1 MNIEPIAFSKLPFS
15 KLFSDYC
22 QNNAK
27 TSEFFD
33 YNPFLR
39 SDFAQK
45 VENYSNTE
53 RRKELET
60 VISAYNSI
68 PDLHENTKKNIDR
81 LLNDQK
87 AVTIVTG
94 QQLTIAGGPLFTI
107 YKILTAI
114 AQAQILE
121 KELKIPVIPVFWLAD
136 EDHDFPEVAKIG
148 MPHQTEWSALEI
160 SQTEDALKPVGRVQ
174 VAGNRSKLLD
184 ELDQLLVSTDFK
196 DEIASLLDKSYAAES
211 LHADAFAGLILRLF
225 SKYGLI
231 VMGSAKPEAR
241 EFLRNDIID
250 LVKQT
255 DELYVA
261 LESQSKHVERDYH
274 RQAAVSTSNW
284 FFMDT
289 EQRRQKLGYISGTWS
304 LEDGRQWSTSEL
316 VKAIEND
323 PNCISPNV
331 FMRPL
336 LQDVLLP
343 NVGYVAGPGEVSYY
357 AQMRKMYHV
366 SGRQMPVIIPRFS
379 ATIKEGAIARIF
391 EELPFAFTEYNQRIE
406 DLEKQFI
413 ESRNALDI
421 QAFAND
427 WINEILSISDS
438 KTATIEDFDA
448 SLIGTLVRTKND
460 QISAINTLRQ
470 KMIRSAKAK
479 EEVQIKRI
487 HRVQTML
494 FPNRNL
500 QERELASIF
509 MLNKYG
515 VIFLDHL
522 LEVVLKSSLDKH
534 YILET

>member
-1 MNIEPIAFSKLPFS
+1 LNIEPIAFSKLPFS

-22 QNNAK
+22 QNYAK

-45 VENYSNTE
+45 VENYSNSE

-68 PDLHENTKKNIDR
+68 PDLHENARSNIDR

-114 AQAQILE
+114 AQAQTLE
-121 KELKIPVIPVFWLAD
+121 TELKIPVIPVFWLAD

-148 MPHQTEWSALEI
+148 MPHHSDWSALEI

-174 VAGNRSKLLD
+174 VAGNRTKLLE
-184 ELDQLLVSTDFK
+184 ELDQILVSTDFK
-196 DEIASLLDKSYAAES
+196 EEVASLLDKSYAAEF
-211 LHADAFAGLILRLF
+211 LHADAFGGLILRLF

-261 LESQSKHVERDYH
+261 LESQSKLVEREYH
-274 RQAAVSTSNW
+274 RQATVSTSNW
-284 FFMDT
+284 FFMDK

-343 NVGYVAGPGEVSYY
+343 NIGYVAGPGEVSYY

-391 EELPFAFTEYNQRIE
+391 EELPFALTEYNQRIE

-413 ESRNALDI
+413 ENRNALDI
-421 QAFAND
+421 KAFAND
-427 WINEILSISDS
+427 WINEISSISDS
-438 KTATIEDFDA
+438 KTTTIEGFDA
-448 SLIGTLVRTKND
+448 SLIGTLLRTKND
-460 QISAINTLRQ
+460 QIAAINTLRQ
-470 KMIRSAKAK
+470 KMIRSAKTK

-515 VIFLDHL
+515 VIFLDQL
-522 LEVVLKSSLDKH
+522 LEVVLKSSLNKH